1 MTQNDTPSTDRRTRL
16 IRFGLI
22 ASFVA
27 LVLVGAG
34 IWWFLG
40 RSAPEAVNVEDA
52 ASVLEGSTTSTT
64 TATTGETSG
73 GSAPEA
79 TTTTTPTGGASLA
92 SLDGTWTVDT
102 TIGEFAFE
110 DATSS
115 FAGFRIEEQLR
126 GIGSTTAVGR
136 SPEVAGTLTIDGPV
150 ITSTTMEVDLTAIVS
165 NDSRRDDRIQDAL
178 ETPEF
183 PTATFTLT
191 EPIDLGDVPAPAET
205 VSATARGELTVH
217 GVTNPVEFALDAR
230 LVDDV
235 IVVVGSTNIVFSDF
249 GVEVPS
255 APIVLSA
262 SDNGVVEFQLFF
274 RKN

>member
-1 MTQNDTPSTDRRTRL
+1 MTQNDTPSTDRRNRL

-52 ASVLEGSTTSTT
+52 ASVLTGSTTSTT

-73 GSAPEA
+73 GAGPEA

-136 SPEVAGTLTIDGPV
+136 SPEVGRHAHHRRPGDHLHHHGGGPHRHRQQRQPPRRPHPGRAGDPGVPDRHLHPHRADRP
-150 ITSTTMEVDLTAIVS
+150 
-165 NDSRRDDRIQDAL
+165 RRRAR
-178 ETPEF
+178 PR
-183 PTATFTLT
+183 
-191 EPIDLGDVPAPAET
+191 ET
-205 VSATARGELTVH
+205 VSATARGDLTVH